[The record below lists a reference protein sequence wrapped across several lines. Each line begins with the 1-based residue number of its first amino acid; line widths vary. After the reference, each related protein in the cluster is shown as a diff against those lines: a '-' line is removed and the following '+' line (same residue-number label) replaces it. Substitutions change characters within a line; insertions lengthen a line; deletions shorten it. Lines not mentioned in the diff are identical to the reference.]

1 MNKQLK
7 TYPYLII
14 AILFI
19 ASCSGRNIKKHLPE
33 PALSAYYLE
42 QYRPQFHFSPEA
54 NWMNDPNGLVYYKG
68 EYHFFYQYY
77 PDSTVWGPMHWGHA
91 VSADLLH
98 WKHLP
103 VALYPD
109 SLGYIFS
116 GSAVV
121 DTANTSGFG
130 TVEKPPIVAIFTYHD
145 PVLEKSGNTKFQ
157 NQGIAY
163 SIDKGRTW
171 TKYSANPVLKN
182 PGIRDFRDPKI
193 FWNEKIRKW
202 NLILAVKDRVHI
214 YSSPDIKN
222 WTFESEFG
230 KTTGAHGGVWEC
242 PDLFPLKIEGS
253 KDTKWVML
261 VSINPGGPNGGSAT
275 QYFTGNFDGHR
286 FVPDDINI
294 KWLDWGPDNYA
305 GVTWS
310 GIPATDGR
318 RLFIGWMSNWSY
330 ANVVPTKVWRS
341 SNTIPRELSLKS
353 VNGNYSITSKPVMEF
368 ADLRIKSDTL
378 SIQKLGFNGE
388 KEISTGKVSLMQ
400 SELFFGFDLSGGRA
414 DSIGIIMENDSSEK
428 LVLGYSVINKQFFID
443 RTKAGKTDFSKE
455 FACVST
461 APYSAGAVLKMHLL
475 VDASSVELF
484 VDDGSL
490 VMTTLVFP
498 TEKFNR
504 LKLFSKGD
512 SGLLNKAVFHGI
524 RRVWH

>member
-1 MNKQLK
+1 
-7 TYPYLII
+7 
-14 AILFI
+14 
-19 ASCSGRNIKKHLPE
+19 
-33 PALSAYYLE
+33 
-42 QYRPQFHFSPEA
+42 
-54 NWMNDPNGLVYYKG
+54 
-68 EYHFFYQYY
+68 
-77 PDSTVWGPMHWGHA
+77 
-91 VSADLLH
+91 
-98 WKHLP
+98 
-103 VALYPD
+103 
-109 SLGYIFS
+109 
-116 GSAVV
+116 
-121 DTANTSGFG
+121 
-130 TVEKPPIVAIFTYHD
+130 
-145 PVLEKSGNTKFQ
+145 
-157 NQGIAY
+157 
-163 SIDKGRTW
+163 
-171 TKYSANPVLKN
+171 
-182 PGIRDFRDPKI
+182 
-193 FWNEKIRKW
+193 
-202 NLILAVKDRVHI
+202 
-214 YSSPDIKN
+214 
-222 WTFESEFG
+222 
-230 KTTGAHGGVWEC
+230 
-242 PDLFPLKIEGS
+242 
-253 KDTKWVML
+253 
-261 VSINPGGPNGGSAT
+261 
-275 QYFTGNFDGHR
+275 
-286 FVPDDINI
+286 
-294 KWLDWGPDNYA
+294 
-305 GVTWS
+305 
-310 GIPATDGR
+310 
-318 RLFIGWMSNWSY
+318 
-330 ANVVPTKVWRS
+330 
-341 SNTIPRELSLKS
+341 LKS